1 MRRKNDFCITTR
13 LITALVAS
21 MVTFTVVAQ
30 APSPRPRLVVG
41 IMIDGLR
48 EDYLDLLKGYFGEDG
63 FKRIM
68 RDGVM
73 FEDVNYGTA
82 VDVAAATAMI
92 YTGSS
97 PAINGIP
104 AAMVYD
110 TEKRISYPI
119 VLDPTKIGN
128 YTDETYSPKAIKVST
143 LSDEVRIDGGGLGNV
158 YSVATSAP
166 QSIILAGHAGN
177 QCILD

>member
-1 MRRKNDFCITTR
+1 
-13 LITALVAS
+13 

-82 VDVAAATAMI
+82 VDV
-92 YTGSS
+92 
-97 PAINGIP
+97 
-104 AAMVYD
+104 
-110 TEKRISYPI
+110 
-119 VLDPTKIGN
+119 
-128 YTDETYSPKAIKVST
+128 
-143 LSDEVRIDGGGLGNV
+143 GGGPPG
-158 YSVATSAP
+158 
-166 QSIILAGHAGN
+166 I
-177 QCILD
+177 